1 MTKCIYTHREKVEL
15 SDDIKAKQELV
26 QQRQAEMEVFQED
39 VSQASRQRQGLEQE
53 REQAQNLLEQL
64 NTEVNPP
71 RSPSCNYWHY
81 HVIFC

>member
-1 MTKCIYTHREKVEL
+1 MEL

-71 RSPSCNYWHY
+71 RSPSCNCWHY
-81 HVIFC
+81 QVIFC